1 MGQVV
6 RIYPFCE
13 NGRIFMTESNLPSTQ
28 SEEYAKNRLREIYA
42 DGCHSQLMNLL
53 RDGREYWHGVVYD
66 YRPFLQKILVK
77 QYGQWSEYYAPSKNA
92 LRRVLTGEI
101 QGMVYYKTFND
112 VKLEK

>member
-1 MGQVV
+1 MAQVV

-13 NGRIFMTESNLPSTQ
+13 NGRKFMRESNLPDTQ
-28 SEEYAKNRLREIYA
+28 SEDYAKKKLGEIYS
-42 DGCHSQLMNLL
+42 DGYHSQLGNLL
-53 RDGREYWHGVVYD
+53 RYGCEYWLGVVYD

-112 VKLEK
+112 IKEGK